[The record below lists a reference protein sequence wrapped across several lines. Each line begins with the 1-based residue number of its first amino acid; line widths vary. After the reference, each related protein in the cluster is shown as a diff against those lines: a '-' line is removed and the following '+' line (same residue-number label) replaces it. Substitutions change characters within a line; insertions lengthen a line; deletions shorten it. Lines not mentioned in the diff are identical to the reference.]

1 MKIALVHDYLNEFGG
16 AELVLMELAKMFPEA
31 PIYTAFKVSGS
42 SAELAFKERKIITSW
57 MQNIPGVER
66 FYSPLRFFIPAI
78 WKSFDLS
85 KYDLIISSAS
95 WYITKGFVKRE
106 GQVEICYCHTP
117 PRWLYGFTTSVNM
130 QKYLPVR
137 IYAAVVGHFLR
148 RYDFEQA
155 QKVTQFVANSMNV
168 KQRIAKY
175 YRRESEVIY
184 PPVGIIEQD
193 EEKQDYYLMVT
204 RIVGAKGIDM
214 ACRAAD
220 KWGFKLV
227 IAGEKRGYSKFDFS
241 KYKNVSYVGRVSD
254 DEKFKLMNRAKAFV
268 ALSKDEDFG
277 ITLVEAQGVGTPV
290 IAFNGGGYKET
301 VVDGETGVLF
311 DRLDE
316 KGLYE
321 AILRFEKIKWDRKK
335 IINNAKKFSS
345 EKFRKQ
351 MLELV
356 SKYA

>member
-16 AELVLMELAKMFPEA
+16 AELVLLELTKMFPDA
-31 PIYTAFKVSGS
+31 PIYTAFKVNGS
-42 SAELAFKERKIITSW
+42 SADLAFKDKNIVTSW
-57 MQNIPGVER
+57 MQKIPEVER
-66 FYSPLRFFIPAI
+66 LYSPLRFFIPTI
-78 WKSFDLS
+78 WNSFDLG
-85 KYDLIISSAS
+85 KFDLIISSAS
-95 WYITKGFVKRE
+95 WYITKGFVKRD

-117 PRWLYGFTTSVNM
+117 PRWLYGLTTSVNM

-137 IYAAVVGHFLR
+137 IYALIVGHFLR
-148 RYDFEQA
+148 RYDFTQA
-155 QKVTQFVANSMNV
+155 QKVTQFVANSVNV

-175 YRRESEVIY
+175 YRRESMVVY
-184 PPVGIIEQD
+184 PPVNILEQN
-193 EEKQDYYLMVT
+193 EPKQDYYLMVT

-214 ACRAAD
+214 ACNTAD
-220 KWGFKLV
+220 KYGFKLV
-227 IAGEKRGYSKFDFS
+227 IAGEKRGYVKFDFS
-241 KYKNVSYVGRVSD
+241 KYRNVNYVGRVSD
-254 DEKFKLMNRAKAFV
+254 EEKFKLMSSAKGFV

-311 DRLDE
+311 DNLDE

-321 AILRFEKIKWDRKK
+321 AILKSEKIKWDRKK